1 MHCGQ
6 EELEP
11 KDKNLIFE
19 HKSESL
25 CPIPSLSS
33 QVAACMKNFNPFS
46 CIKVT
51 CVEKPWHV

>member
-1 MHCGQ
+1 MHYGQ
-6 EELEP
+6 EKLEP

-33 QVAACMKNFNPFS
+33 QVAMKNFNPFS
-46 CIKVT
+46 SIKVMY
-51 CVEKPWHV
+51 